1 MDILNRLDEAAA
13 CVRQRLGDAWAAAVV
28 LGSGLGGFASRVED
42 ARELDYNEIPHF
54 PVSTVEGHAG
64 KLIGGRVAGK
74 RLLVMA
80 GRFHYYEGYSMEQ
93 VTFGIRVLHR
103 LGVKVLLL
111 SNAGGGV
118 NPAFR
123 PGDVMLITDHINLMP
138 NPLVGPNI
146 EELGPRFP
154 NMSDAYSPRL
164 ADLARHASALRKVP
178 LTQGCY
184 LGSTGPTFETP
195 HEYNFFRTIG
205 ADAVG
210 MSTVPEVI
218 VARHC
223 GMEVLAFSVISNVG
237 GLYSHKEVS
246 HQEVQEVGALAEKRL
261 TELILGVLETM

>member
-1 MDILNRLDEAAA
+1 MDILSRLDEAAA
-13 CVRQRLGDAWAAAVV
+13 CVRQGLGDVWDAAVV
-28 LGSGLGGFASRVED
+28 LGSGLGGFASQVED
-42 ARELDYNEIPHF
+42 ARELDYSEIPHF

-118 NPAFR
+118 NPAF
-123 PGDVMLITDHINLMP
+123 
-138 NPLVGPNI
+138 
-146 EELGPRFP
+146 P

-164 ADLARHASALRKVP
+164 ADLARRASALRKVP

-223 GMEVLAFSVISNVG
+223 GMEVLAFSVISNLG
-237 GLYSHKEVS
+237 GLYSRKEVS

-261 TELILGVLETM
+261 TELILGVLEAM

>member
-1 MDILNRLDEAAA
+1 MDILSRLDEAAA

-42 ARELDYNEIPHF
+42 ARELDYSEIPHF

-64 KLIGGRVAGK
+64 KLIGGKVAGK

-80 GRFHYYEGYSMEQ
+80 GRFHYYEGNSMEQ

-138 NPLVGPNI
+138 NPLVGPRSSLPQYERCLLAPI
-146 EELGPRFP
+146 GRSGKACLRF
-154 NMSDAYSPRL
+154 A
-164 ADLARHASALRKVP
+164 K
-178 LTQGCY
+178 
-184 LGSTGPTFETP
+184 STAHP
-195 HEYNFFRTIG
+195 
-205 ADAVG
+205 
-210 MSTVPEVI
+210 
-218 VARHC
+218 
-223 GMEVLAFSVISNVG
+223 
-237 GLYSHKEVS
+237 GLLSGQYWPYF
-246 HQEVQEVGALAEKRL
+246 
-261 TELILGVLETM
+261 

>member
-1 MDILNRLDEAAA
+1 MDILSRLDEAAA

-28 LGSGLGGFASRVED
+28 LGSGLGGFASQVED
-42 ARELDYNEIPHF
+42 ARELDYSEIPHF

-146 EELGPRFP
+146 DELGPRFP

-164 ADLARHASALRKVP
+164 ADLARRASALRKVP

-184 LGSTGPTFETP
+184 LGSTGPTFE
-195 HEYNFFRTIG
+195 
-205 ADAVG
+205 
-210 MSTVPEVI
+210 VI

-223 GMEVLAFSVISNVG
+223 GMEVLAFSVISNIG
-237 GLYSHKEVS
+237 GLYSRKEVS

-261 TELILGVLETM
+261 TELILGVLEAM